1 MISETQLKK
10 YLLESFDEAR
20 KGIRLKH
27 GGPFGA
33 VVVKNG
39 KIVGMG
45 HNTVL
50 KDNDPTAHAEVN
62 AIRNASKNLKS
73 PHLVGCVLI
82 ASSEPCPMCLTS
94 SYWAQIKE
102 IYYCV
107 PKKIA
112 EKVGFSDSFIY
123 RDLKK
128 TPSKRSVKVRG
139 VKFFVNEG
147 IEVFY
152 EWQKLNGR
160 LY

>member
-1 MISETQLKK
+1 MSETELKK
-10 YLLESFDEAR
+10 YFLESFKEAR
-20 KGIRLKH
+20 TGIRLKH

-39 KIVGMG
+39 KIIGKG
-45 HNTVL
+45 HNMVL
-50 KDNDPTAHAEVN
+50 KNNDPSAHAEVT
-62 AIRNASKNLKS
+62 AIRNASKKLKS
-73 PHLVGCVLI
+73 PHLKGCVLI
-82 ASSEPCPMCLTS
+82 ASSEPCPMCLTT

-107 PKKIA
+107 PKEVA

-128 TPSKRSVKVRG
+128 TPSKRSVKVSG
-139 VKFFVNEG
+139 VKFFADEG
-147 IEVFY
+147 IGVFY
-152 EWQKLNGR
+152 EWQKLNGK